1 MTIWETKTAGPAL
14 ALANNLPADNADN
27 RFHGAFYGP
36 VRASGQGGEE
46 RSSGNGIHLSGESIS
61 ATNVFETDQR
71 ALEIRPPFSE
81 HKSRIAS

>member
-1 MTIWETKTAGPAL
+1 MAGPAL

-36 VRASGQGGEE
+36 VRPSGQGVKSDPAATGSIYPVN
-46 RSSGNGIHLSGESIS
+46 RLQQPTSLKPIS
-61 ATNVFETDQR
+61 AL
-71 ALEIRPPFSE
+71 LEIRPPFSE